1 MPPSHSRY
9 APAPVADVL
18 HIVDVVRAIA
28 PTACLDINIQGDQ
41 SWLTIACLPVP
52 GGSEPVVIMAT
63 RYEWIV
69 TIGEA
74 TPITGTPDWMAPENP
89 TSLQDVIQ
97 AVLRFIDRRRC
108 PQ

>member
-28 PTACLDINIQGDQ
+28 PTACLDITIQGDH
-41 SWLTIACLPVP
+41 SWLTIARFSVP
-52 GGSEPVVIMAT
+52 GGSESVAIMAA
-63 RYEWIV
+63 RHGWVV
-69 TIGEA
+69 TIGLA

-89 TSLQDVIQ
+89 ISLQDVIQ